1 MRAPDSHYYLHETLG
16 DFGMRQVDPA
26 TDSPLLHEWVTDPK
40 AKYWMMQEA
49 GVADVWAEH
58 EAIAAS
64 EHHFAYLGLYQYR
77 ARFLVEVYDP
87 TRSELAE
94 VYAPVAEDV
103 GMHVLTA
110 PGQKPIPGFTRG
122 VMTAVMDLLFGGFGA
137 RRVVVEPDVENEPIH
152 RLNEYVGFRPERA
165 VDLKDKRAL
174 LSFCTRADF
183 EASAARGAN
192 L

>member
-1 MRAPDSHYYLHETLG
+1 MRAPESHYYLHQTLG
-16 DFGMRQVDPA
+16 DFGLRPVDPA

-40 AKYWMMQEA
+40 AKYWMMQDA

-64 EHHFAYLGLYQYR
+64 DHHFAYLGLHRYR

-87 TRSELAE
+87 ARSELAE
-94 VYAPVAEDV
+94 VYSPEPGDV
-103 GMHVLTA
+103 GMHVLAA
-110 PGQKPIPGFTRG
+110 PAERPIPGFTRG
-122 VMTAVMDLLFGGFGA
+122 VMTAVMDLLFNGFEA
-137 RRVVVEPDVENEPIH
+137 KRAVVEPDAENGPIH
-152 RLNEYVGFRPERA
+152 RLNEYVGFRAERT
-165 VDLKDKRAL
+165 VELKDKRAL

-183 EASAARGAN
+183 EASAAKGAD